1 MSFNVQSLFTNVR
14 LNQTINITLSKIYS
28 YKEIATDISQ
38 CEMKEMLYLCTKNV
52 RFFYN
57 SIYTYNPGIAVGSPL
72 DPIVENMAELDM
84 PVLPCLATR
93 LSNWRRLV
101 DNTICFIKADLIRYV
116 FSKLKGFHRN
126 IQFNTEGEK
135 KGRMSFLDIITTLTQ
150 ENIINNNTY
159 IR

>member
-1 MSFNVQSLFTNVR
+1 MWNERNSLFVH
-14 LNQTINITLSKIYS
+14 QECS
-28 YKEIATDISQ
+28 
-38 CEMKEMLYLCTKNV
+38 
-52 RFFYN
+52 FFYD
-57 SIYTYNPGIAVGSPL
+57 SIYTYNPGIAMGSPL
-72 DPIVENMAELDM
+72 DPIVDNMAELDM
-84 PVLPCLATR
+84 LVLLCLATR

-159 IR
+159 IG